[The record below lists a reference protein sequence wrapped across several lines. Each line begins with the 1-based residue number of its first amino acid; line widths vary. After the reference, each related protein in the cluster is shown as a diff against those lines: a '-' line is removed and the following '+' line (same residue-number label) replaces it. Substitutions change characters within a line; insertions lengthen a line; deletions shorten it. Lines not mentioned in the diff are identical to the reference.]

1 MFDVEDFNLTSY
13 FTTSYF
19 RRDRLGDAGDASQD
33 ASLRLDAGLVVRD
46 RAVSWSVISKGSISA
61 MSFDSSTAST
71 RGLQSELRI
80 AWPRGPVG
88 SPRRPGPER
97 GAPPLCVSFL
107 PRPR

>member
-1 MFDVEDFNLTSY
+1 MFDVEDFN

-71 RGLQSELRI
+71 RGLQSELRMKRSKESVSMRRSSSKST
-80 AWPRGPVG
+80 AVKRSSGG
-88 SPRRPGPER
+88 GRASP
-97 GAPPLCVSFL
+97 
-107 PRPR
+107 